1 MTKKINTLIIIVVAV
16 IMLLLTL
23 KNNKDVN
30 DIKNIVST
38 NIQQS
43 TGKSTQNIKND
54 KNTENEAT
62 KLKNEVTIVT
72 SKSSDN
78 SFEIKELTNIDVV
91 SKYILENG
99 KLPDY
104 YITKKEATQLGWV
117 ASKGNLCEVAPGK
130 AIGGD
135 YFTNREKR
143 LPMAKNR
150 KWYEVDV
157 NYDCGNRGADR
168 ILFSNDGLV
177 YVTYDHYR
185 TFQEI
190 K

>member
-1 MTKKINTLIIIVVAV
+1 MTKKINTIIMIVATV
-16 IMLLLTL
+16 IILLLIL
-23 KNNKDVN
+23 KNNKDLN

-38 NIQQS
+38 NTQQS
-43 TGKSTQNIKND
+43 VDKSKQNTKNE
-54 KNTENEAT
+54 KNTKTQTIIAT
-62 KLKNEVTIVT
+62 
-72 SKSSDN
+72 SDSSN
-78 SFEIKELTNIDVV
+78 ISSEIKELTKVDVV

-104 YITKKEATQLGWV
+104 YITKKEAMNLGWI

-135 YFTNREKR
+135 YFTNREKI
-143 LPMAKNR
+143 LPMTKNR

-157 NYDCGNRGADR
+157 NYNCGNRGADR

-177 YVTYDHYR
+177 YVTYDHYK

>member
-1 MTKKINTLIIIVVAV
+1 MTKKINTIIMIVATV
-16 IMLLLTL
+16 IILLLVL
-23 KNNKDVN
+23 KNNKDLN

-38 NIQQS
+38 NTQQS
-43 TGKSTQNIKND
+43 VDKSKQNTKNE
-54 KNTENEAT
+54 KNTKTQTIIAT
-62 KLKNEVTIVT
+62 
-72 SKSSDN
+72 SDSSN
-78 SFEIKELTNIDVV
+78 ISSEIKELTKVDVV

-104 YITKKEATQLGWV
+104 YITKKEAMNLGWI

-135 YFTNREKR
+135 YFTNREKI
-143 LPMAKNR
+143 LPMTKNR

-157 NYDCGNRGADR
+157 NYNCGNRGADR

-177 YVTYDHYR
+177 YVTYDHYK

>member
-1 MTKKINTLIIIVVAV
+1 MTKKINTIIMIVATV
-16 IMLLLTL
+16 IILLLVL
-23 KNNKDVN
+23 KNNKDLN

-38 NIQQS
+38 NTQQS
-43 TGKSTQNIKND
+43 VDKSKQNTKNE
-54 KNTENEAT
+54 KNTKTQTIIAT
-62 KLKNEVTIVT
+62 
-72 SKSSDN
+72 SDSSN
-78 SFEIKELTNIDVV
+78 ISSEIKELTKVDVV

-99 KLPDY
+99 RLPDY
-104 YITKKEATQLGWV
+104 YITKKEAMNLGWI

-135 YFTNREKR
+135 YFTNREKI
-143 LPMAKNR
+143 LPMTKNR

-157 NYDCGNRGADR
+157 NYNCGNRGADR

-177 YVTYDHYR
+177 YVTYDHYK

>member
-1 MTKKINTLIIIVVAV
+1 MTKKINTIIMIVATV
-16 IMLLLTL
+16 IILLLVL
-23 KNNKDVN
+23 KNNKDLN

-38 NIQQS
+38 NTQQS
-43 TGKSTQNIKND
+43 VDKSKQNTKNE
-54 KNTENEAT
+54 KNTKTQTIIAT
-62 KLKNEVTIVT
+62 
-72 SKSSDN
+72 SDSSN
-78 SFEIKELTNIDVV
+78 ISSEIKELTKVDVV

-104 YITKKEATQLGWV
+104 YITKKEAMNLGWI

-135 YFTNREKR
+135 YFTNREKI
-143 LPMAKNR
+143 LPMNKNKR
-150 KWYEVDV
+150 WYEVDV
-157 NYDCGNRGADR
+157 NYNCGNRGADR

-177 YVTYDHYR
+177 YVTYDHYK

>member
-1 MTKKINTLIIIVVAV
+1 MTKKINTIIMIVATV
-16 IMLLLTL
+16 IILLLVL
-23 KNNKDVN
+23 KNNKDLN

-38 NIQQS
+38 NTQQS
-43 TGKSTQNIKND
+43 VDKSKQNTKNE
-54 KNTENEAT
+54 KNTKTQTIIAT
-62 KLKNEVTIVT
+62 
-72 SKSSDN
+72 SDSSN
-78 SFEIKELTNIDVV
+78 ISSEIKELTKVDVV

-104 YITKKEATQLGWV
+104 YITKKEAMNLGWIS
-117 ASKGNLCEVAPGK
+117 SKGNLCEVAPGK

-135 YFTNREKR
+135 YFTNREKI
-143 LPMAKNR
+143 LPMTKNR
-150 KWYEVDV
+150 RWYEVDV
-157 NYDCGNRGADR
+157 NYNCGNRGADR

-177 YVTYDHYR
+177 YVTYDHYK

>member
-1 MTKKINTLIIIVVAV
+1 MTKKINTIIMIVATV
-16 IMLLLTL
+16 IILLLVL
-23 KNNKDVN
+23 KNNKDLN

-38 NIQQS
+38 NTQQS
-43 TGKSTQNIKND
+43 VDKSKQNTKNE
-54 KNTENEAT
+54 KNTKTQTIIAT
-62 KLKNEVTIVT
+62 
-72 SKSSDN
+72 SDSSN
-78 SFEIKELTNIDVV
+78 ISSEIKELTKVDVV

-99 KLPDY
+99 RLPDY
-104 YITKKEATQLGWV
+104 YITKKEAMNLGWI

-135 YFTNREKR
+135 YFTNREKI
-143 LPMAKNR
+143 LPMTKNR
-150 KWYEVDV
+150 RWYEVDV
-157 NYDCGNRGADR
+157 NYNCGNRGADR

-177 YVTYDHYR
+177 YVTYDHYK

>member
-1 MTKKINTLIIIVVAV
+1 MTKKINTIIMIVATV
-16 IMLLLTL
+16 IILLLVL
-23 KNNKDVN
+23 KNNKDLN

-38 NIQQS
+38 NTQQS
-43 TGKSTQNIKND
+43 VDKSKQNTKNE
-54 KNTENEAT
+54 KNTKTQTIIAT
-62 KLKNEVTIVT
+62 
-72 SKSSDN
+72 SDSSN
-78 SFEIKELTNIDVV
+78 ISSEIKELTKVDVV

-104 YITKKEATQLGWV
+104 YITKKEAMNLGWI

-135 YFTNREKR
+135 YFTNREKIS
-143 LPMAKNR
+143 PMTKNR
-150 KWYEVDV
+150 RWYEVDV
-157 NYDCGNRGADR
+157 NYNCGNRGADR

-177 YVTYDHYR
+177 YVTYDHYK

>member
-1 MTKKINTLIIIVVAV
+1 MTKKINTIIMIVATV
-16 IMLLLTL
+16 IILLLIL
-23 KNNKDVN
+23 KNNKDLN

-38 NIQQS
+38 NTQQS
-43 TGKSTQNIKND
+43 VDKSKQNTKNE
-54 KNTENEAT
+54 KNTKTQTIIAT
-62 KLKNEVTIVT
+62 
-72 SKSSDN
+72 SDSSN
-78 SFEIKELTNIDVV
+78 ISSEIKELTKVDVV

-104 YITKKEATQLGWV
+104 YITKKEAMNLGWI

-135 YFTNREKR
+135 YFTNREKI
-143 LPMAKNR
+143 LPMTKNR
-150 KWYEVDV
+150 RWYEVDV
-157 NYDCGNRGADR
+157 NYNCGNRGADR

-177 YVTYDHYR
+177 YVTYDHYK

>member
-1 MTKKINTLIIIVVAV
+1 MTKKINTIIMIVATV
-16 IMLLLTL
+16 IILLLVL
-23 KNNKDVN
+23 KNNKDLN

-38 NIQQS
+38 NTQQS
-43 TGKSTQNIKND
+43 VDKSKQNTKNE
-54 KNTENEAT
+54 KNTKTQTIIAT
-62 KLKNEVTIVT
+62 
-72 SKSSDN
+72 SDSSN
-78 SFEIKELTNIDVV
+78 ISSEIKELTKVDVV

-104 YITKKEATQLGWV
+104 YITKKEAMNLGWI

-135 YFTNREKR
+135 YFTNREKI
-143 LPMAKNR
+143 LPMTKNR
-150 KWYEVDV
+150 RWYEVDV
-157 NYDCGNRGADR
+157 NYNCGNRGADR

-177 YVTYDHYR
+177 YVTYDHYK

>member
-1 MTKKINTLIIIVVAV
+1 MTKKINTIIMIVATV
-16 IMLLLTL
+16 IILLLIL
-23 KNNKDVN
+23 KNNKDLN

-38 NIQQS
+38 NTQQS
-43 TGKSTQNIKND
+43 VDKSKQNTKQNTKNE
-54 KNTENEAT
+54 KNTKTQTIIAT
-62 KLKNEVTIVT
+62 
-72 SKSSDN
+72 SDSSN
-78 SFEIKELTNIDVV
+78 ISSEIKELTKVDVV

-104 YITKKEATQLGWV
+104 YITKKEAMNLGWI

-135 YFTNREKR
+135 YFTNREKI
-143 LPMAKNR
+143 LPMTKNR
-150 KWYEVDV
+150 RWYEVDV
-157 NYDCGNRGADR
+157 NYNCGNRGADR

-177 YVTYDHYR
+177 YVTYDHYK

>member
-1 MTKKINTLIIIVVAV
+1 MTKKINTIIMIVATV
-16 IMLLLTL
+16 IILLLIL
-23 KNNKDVN
+23 KNNKDLN

-38 NIQQS
+38 NTQQS
-43 TGKSTQNIKND
+43 VDKSKQNTKNE
-54 KNTENEAT
+54 KNTKTQTIIAT
-62 KLKNEVTIVT
+62 
-72 SKSSDN
+72 SDSSN
-78 SFEIKELTNIDVV
+78 ISSEIKELTKVDVV

-99 KLPDY
+99 RLPDY
-104 YITKKEATQLGWV
+104 YITKKEAMNLGWI

-135 YFTNREKR
+135 YFTNREKI
-143 LPMAKNR
+143 LPMTKNR

-157 NYDCGNRGADR
+157 NYNCGNRGADR

-177 YVTYDHYR
+177 YVTYDHYK

>member
-1 MTKKINTLIIIVVAV
+1 MTKKINTIIMIVATV
-16 IMLLLTL
+16 IILLLVL
-23 KNNKDVN
+23 KNNKDLN

-38 NIQQS
+38 NTQQS
-43 TGKSTQNIKND
+43 VDKSKQNTKNE
-54 KNTENEAT
+54 KNTKTQTIIAT
-62 KLKNEVTIVT
+62 
-72 SKSSDN
+72 SDSSN
-78 SFEIKELTNIDVV
+78 ISSEIKELTKVDVV

-104 YITKKEATQLGWV
+104 YITKKEAMNLGWI

-135 YFTNREKR
+135 YFTNREKI
-143 LPMAKNR
+143 LPMTKNR
-150 KWYEVDV
+150 RWYEVDV
-157 NYDCGNRGADR
+157 NYKCGNRGADR

-177 YVTYDHYR
+177 YVTYDHYK